1 MVSLL
6 GGLLRWGWRLF
17 LAGLVLFVIL
27 VVLGRFLPLPST
39 LMLGRWATGQEV
51 TRIWQPLE
59 AMSPALVS
67 GVVASEDQRFCQHRG
82 VDFVALEEVLSDE
95 DGPSRGASTVTMQVA
110 KNMFLWPG
118 RSYLRK
124 GLEIPV
130 ALVIDFAWGKKRVME
145 VYLNVAEWGEGIFGA
160 EAAAQHYYKKS
171 ARALSEA
178 EAARM
183 VAALPNPFTRAAD
196 RSSTGSRRVLRRM
209 DDVVGLTDCVR

>member
-1 MVSLL
+1 MSLL
-6 GGLLRWGWRLF
+6 GGVMRWLVRLIV
-17 LAGLVLFVIL
+17 AGIVIFASLVL
-27 VVLGRFLPLPST
+27 LGRFLAMPST
-39 LMLGRWATGQEV
+39 LMLGRWATGREV
-51 TRIWQPLE
+51 TRVWQPIE

-130 ALVIDFAWGKKRVME
+130 ALVIDLAWGKKRVME
-145 VYLNVAEWGEGIFGA
+145 VYLNVAERGEGIFGA
-160 EAAAQHYYKKS
+160 EAAAQHYFRKP
-171 ARALSEA
+171 ARSLSEA

-183 VAALPNPFTRAAD
+183 VAALPNPILRAAD
-196 RSSTGSRRVLRRM
+196 RSSAGSRRVLRRM
-209 DDVVGLTDCVR
+209 EEVAGLSACVR